1 MAKSRFRL
9 DVRRALKDGT
19 YPIQIIVGHG
29 TNIYL
34 GTGVY
39 ASVGEWD
46 ARTQQYIGKGARRIN
61 AALVSMLAMVTN
73 RIMELKETGQWP
85 KLSRRQIKQMLT
97 DLELESQQLMYL
109 RLVTY
114 FRQCVRGAPI
124 ALRG

>member
-46 ARTQQYIGKGARRIN
+46 VRTQQYIG
-61 AALVSMLAMVTN
+61 
-73 RIMELKETGQWP
+73 
-85 KLSRRQIKQMLT
+85 
-97 DLELESQQLMYL
+97 
-109 RLVTY
+109 
-114 FRQCVRGAPI
+114 
-124 ALRG
+124 

>member
-46 ARTQQYIGKGARRIN
+46 ARTQQYVGKGARRIN
-61 AALVSMLAMVTN
+61 AVLVSMLAMVTN
-73 RIMELKETGQWP
+73 RDRK
-85 KLSRRQIKQMLT
+85 S
-97 DLELESQQLMYL
+97 
-109 RLVTY
+109 V
-114 FRQCVRGAPI
+114 V
-124 ALRG
+124 